1 MISLNDGQKPH
12 WFTICLGIIAKHAPF
27 MNTDQKGDSSV
38 ASILEVIGKKL
49 IELRIRKG
57 YTSHVTFAEDFDLP
71 RVQYW
76 RMEKGKANFTF
87 KSLRKVLNIHNV
99 TFEQLFAEVAKE
111 SKKNGRENS
120 H

>member
-1 MISLNDGQKPH
+1 
-12 WFTICLGIIAKHAPF
+12 
-27 MNTDQKGDSSV
+27 MNTDQKEDSSV
-38 ASILEVIGKKL
+38 TSILEVIGKKL

-76 RMEKGKANFTF
+76 RMEKGKANFTL
-87 KSLRKVLNIHNV
+87 KSLKRVLVIHDV
-99 TFEQLFAEVAKE
+99 SFEQLFNDIAKATKE
-111 SKKNGRENS
+111 PKLNVKDNGHSGRPA